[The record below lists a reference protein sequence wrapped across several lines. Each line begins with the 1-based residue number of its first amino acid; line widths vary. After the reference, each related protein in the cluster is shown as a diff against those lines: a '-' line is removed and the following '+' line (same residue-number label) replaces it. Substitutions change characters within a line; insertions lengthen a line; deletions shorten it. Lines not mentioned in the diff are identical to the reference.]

1 MIIFLY
7 SKKLPERMLVDSV
20 QHNVKRRK
28 KKKFNNGKINSK
40 MARNT
45 WTSVIILNMYNPK
58 TVLQKQFFTP
68 HASQVL

>member
-1 MIIFLY
+1 
-7 SKKLPERMLVDSV
+7 MLVDSV

-45 WTSVIILNMYNPK
+45 
-58 TVLQKQFFTP
+58 
-68 HASQVL
+68 